1 MNLHIKHD
9 CGYPSSSFPSFRC
22 DCVSEWSGQCTSLLD
37 TSIRRTYCDWL
48 HHLLPAAR
56 WRTHW
61 LRDGWN
67 YCHYCHHH
75 WTNSRGYIFHYHG
88 GHLQYTTQYCDCCR
102 VYHYRYIWSGDN
114 GIDVKAIGHLDWYRV
129 TSNVECS

>member
-1 MNLHIKHD
+1 MNIKQTLGHQD
-9 CGYPSSSFPSFRC
+9 SNLPMKLQLCMCVYLPSSLTSLWC

-37 TSIRRTYCDWL
+37 TSIRKTYYDWL

-61 LRDGWN
+61 LRDGWS

-75 WTNSRGYIFHYHG
+75 WTNDRGYLLHYHG
-88 GHLQYTTQYCDCCR
+88 GHLQYTTQYCDCCKDF
-102 VYHYRYIWSGDN
+102 HYRYDMVIVG
-114 GIDVKAIGHLDWYRV
+114 G
-129 TSNVECS
+129 T